1 MNNISMI
8 KFHWINNMG
17 DSITHYN
24 HNLNDEELYFGL
36 NNLFCISIIQTNN
49 GIKNVIGGFFL
60 KTDRDSRDSDFI
72 ELLIDVLHE
81 IDIFSKLST
90 ENLSFKPAKIV
101 IDERKHPLSEDDY
114 LRIIVEQR
122 MKIY

>member
-1 MNNISMI
+1 
-8 KFHWINNMG
+8 MG
-17 DSITHYN
+17 DSITRYN
-24 HNLNDEELYFGL
+24 HILNEELYLKL
-36 NNLFCISIIQTNN
+36 NNLYCVSIIQTNK

-60 KTDRDSRDSDFI
+60 KTDKNSSDSDFI
-72 ELLIDVLHE
+72 ELLIDTLHE
-81 IDIFSKLST
+81 IDLFAKLSI